1 MGNLNY
7 AFCRRKPVRVLLLGL
22 DAAGKTTIL
31 YHCVLGK
38 VVTTIP
44 TIGFNVETC
53 KINEAEVVVWD
64 VSSRGKIRPL
74 WRHYYPDTQGIV
86 YVVDSTDRD
95 RVTEAKEVLH
105 DILSEDE
112 LNGVPVAIALNK
124 RDLKNCMT
132 KEEMEERLDVSEIQK
147 KRPCRVFLTTVYPTD
162 EIRTELMN
170 LLEWISEEP
179 TGESQESSTKHKE
192 DSFSSYF
199 WQPLMKMKSMM
210 FE

>member
-53 KINEAEVVVWD
+53 KVNDSEVTVWD

-74 WRHYYPDTQGIV
+74 WRHYYPNTQGIV

-95 RVTEAKEVLH
+95 RMTEAKEVLH

-132 KEEMEERLDVSEIQK
+132 KEEMEEMLDLSEIQK
-147 KRPCRVFLTTVYPTD
+147 TRPCRVFLTTVYPTE
-162 EIRTELMN
+162 EIQTELMN
-170 LLEWISEEP
+170 LFEWISEEP
-179 TGESQESSTKHKE
+179 TDESKESSTKHKN
-192 DSFSSYF
+192 DPFSSYF
-199 WQPLMKMKSMM
+199 WTPLMKMKGMM